1 MVVDLFLV
9 YSFIKRLVT
18 PFNKWA
24 AYKEGIIDDKGNILI
39 KRKDFSKNAQKAAFG
54 NFDQMILNLKKLL
67 AKLPGGQTKL
77 ASYASALW
85 LIREQQRVEAT
96 NYLTEESVE
105 EDIEKSLE
113 RFVEENGSLIAEAAK
128 REIEEEPTN
137 NVGGGNIAGLGVGPD
152 GEPGVSKKN
161 QKKHKKRIRDI
172 MGTVNV
178 KEDAVAQ
185 AQLKARQASELDLM
199 KDRQD
204 KEKERIKLKH
214 ASEAER
220 QKAQDE
226 VEKEREKRKQER
238 DKERAAAKQQMGSAA
253 G

>member
-9 YSFIKRLVT
+9 FNFIKRLVT
-18 PFNKWA
+18 PFTKWE
-24 AYKEGIIDDKGNILI
+24 AYNEGIIDEKGNILI
-39 KRKDFSKNAQKAAFG
+39 KRKDFVKNSQKSAFG
-54 NFDQMILNLKKLL
+54 IFDQMILNLKKLL
-67 AKLPGGQTKL
+67 GKLPGGQTKL

-85 LIREQQRVEAT
+85 LIREQQRIEAT

-105 EDIEKSLE
+105 EDLEIALE
-113 RFVEENGSLIAEAAK
+113 RFLYENETLIAEAAK
-128 REIEEEPTN
+128 REIDEEPAN
-137 NVGGGNIAGLGVGPD
+137 AVGGGNIAGLGIGPD

-172 MGTVNV
+172 MGTV
-178 KEDAVAQ
+178 KMEDAVA
-185 AQLKARQASELDLM
+185 AANLKARQASELELM

-204 KEKERIKLKH
+204 KDKERIKLKH
-214 ASEAER
+214 AAEVER

-238 DKERAAAKQQMGSAA
+238 DKERAAAKQAMGSTA

>member
-9 YSFIKRLVT
+9 FNFIKRLVT
-18 PFNKWA
+18 PFTKWE
-24 AYKEGIIDDKGNILI
+24 AYKEGIIDEKGNILI
-39 KRKDFSKNAQKAAFG
+39 KRKDFVKNSQKSAFG
-54 NFDQMILNLKKLL
+54 IFDQMILNLKKLL
-67 AKLPGGQTKL
+67 GKLPGGQTKL

-85 LIREQQRVEAT
+85 LIREQQRIEAT

-105 EDIEKSLE
+105 EDLGVALE
-113 RFVEENGSLIAEAAK
+113 RFLSENETLIAEAAK
-128 REIEEEPTN
+128 REIDEEPAN
-137 NVGGGNIAGLGVGPD
+137 AVGGGNIAGLGIGPD

-172 MGTVNV
+172 MGTV
-178 KEDAVAQ
+178 KMEDAVA
-185 AQLKARQASELDLM
+185 AANLKARQAGELDTM

-204 KEKERIKLKH
+204 KDKERIKLKH
-214 ASEAER
+214 AAEVER
-220 QKAQDE
+220 QKTQDE

-238 DKERAAAKQQMGSAA
+238 DKERAAAKQAMGSTA

>member
-18 PFNKWA
+18 PFEKWE

-39 KRKDFSKNAQKAAFG
+39 KRKEFSKNAQKKAFG

-67 AKLPGGQTKL
+67 GKLPGGQTKL

-85 LIREQQRVEAT
+85 LIREEQRINAT
-96 NYLTEESVE
+96 NYLTEESLE
-105 EDIEKSLE
+105 EDFDLALQ
-113 RFVEENGSLIAEAAK
+113 RFIDENGAVIAEAAK
-128 REIEEEPTN
+128 IEEEPVN

-152 GEPGVSKKN
+152 GEPGVSKKT

-185 AQLKARQASELDLM
+185 AQMKARQASETELM

-204 KEKERIKLKH
+204 KEKERLKLKH
-214 ASEAER
+214 AADAER
-220 QKAQDE
+220 QKGRDE
-226 VEKEREKRKQER
+226 TEKEREKRKQER
-238 DKERAAAKQQMGSAA
+238 DKEREAAKQAMGSTA

>member
-18 PFNKWA
+18 PFNKWE

-39 KRKDFSKNAQKAAFG
+39 KRKEFSKNAQKKAFG

-67 AKLPGGQTKL
+67 SKLPGGQTKL

-85 LIREQQRVEAT
+85 LIREQQRIDAT
-96 NYLTEESVE
+96 NYLTEESLE
-105 EDIEKSLE
+105 EDFNLALQ
-113 RFVEENGSLIAEAAK
+113 RFIDENGAVIAEAAK
-128 REIEEEPTN
+128 RDIDEEPAN

-152 GEPGVSKKN
+152 GEPGVSKKT

-172 MGTVNV
+172 MSTVNV
-178 KEDAVAQ
+178 KEDAVA
-185 AQLKARQASELDLM
+185 AANLKARQASELELM

-214 ASEAER
+214 VADAER
-220 QKAQDE
+220 QKAKDE
-226 VEKEREKRKQER
+226 VEKEREKRTKER
-238 DKERAAAKQQMGSAA
+238 DKERAAAKQAMGSAA

>member
-9 YSFIKRLVT
+9 FNFIKRLVS
-18 PFNKWA
+18 PFTKWE
-24 AYKEGIIDDKGNILI
+24 AYKEGIIDEKGNILI
-39 KRKDFSKNAQKAAFG
+39 KRKDFVKNSQKSAFG
-54 NFDQMILNLKKLL
+54 IFDQMILNLKKLL
-67 AKLPGGQTKL
+67 GKLPGGQTKL

-85 LIREQQRVEAT
+85 LIREQQRIEAT

-105 EDIEKSLE
+105 EDLGVALE
-113 RFVEENGSLIAEAAK
+113 RFLSENETLIAEAAK
-128 REIEEEPTN
+128 REIDEEPAN
-137 NVGGGNIAGLGVGPD
+137 AVGGGNIAGLGIGPD

-172 MGTVNV
+172 MGTV
-178 KEDAVAQ
+178 KMEDAVA
-185 AQLKARQASELDLM
+185 AANLKARQAGELDTM

-204 KEKERIKLKH
+204 KDKERIKLKH
-214 ASEAER
+214 AAEVER
-220 QKAQDE
+220 QKTQDE

-238 DKERAAAKQQMGSAA
+238 DKERAAAKQAMGSTA

>member
-9 YSFIKRLVT
+9 FNFIKRLVT
-18 PFNKWA
+18 PFTKWE
-24 AYKEGIIDDKGNILI
+24 AYKEGIIDEKGNILI
-39 KRKDFSKNAQKAAFG
+39 KRKDFVKNSQKSAFG
-54 NFDQMILNLKKLL
+54 IFDQMILNLKKLL
-67 AKLPGGQTKL
+67 GKLPGGQTKL

-85 LIREQQRVEAT
+85 LIREQQRIEAT

-105 EDIEKSLE
+105 EDLEVALE
-113 RFVEENGSLIAEAAK
+113 RFLSENETLIAEAAK
-128 REIEEEPTN
+128 REIDEEPAN
-137 NVGGGNIAGLGVGPD
+137 AVGGGNIAGLGIGPD

-185 AQLKARQASELDLM
+185 AQMKARQASETELM

-204 KEKERIKLKH
+204 KEKERLKLKH
-214 ASEAER
+214 AADAER
-220 QKAQDE
+220 QKGRDE
-226 VEKEREKRKQER
+226 TEKEREKRKQER
-238 DKERAAAKQQMGSAA
+238 DKEREAAKQAMGSTA

>member
-1 MVVDLFLV
+1 
-9 YSFIKRLVT
+9 
-18 PFNKWA
+18 
-24 AYKEGIIDDKGNILI
+24 
-39 KRKDFSKNAQKAAFG
+39 
-54 NFDQMILNLKKLL
+54 L
-67 AKLPGGQTKL
+67 A
-77 ASYASALW
+77 
-85 LIREQQRVEAT
+85 
-96 NYLTEESVE
+96 
-105 EDIEKSLE
+105 LE
-113 RFVEENGSLIAEAAK
+113 RFLEENGVIIAEAAK
-128 REIEEEPTN
+128 REMEEEPVN

-185 AQLKARQASELDLM
+185 AQLKARQASELELM

-214 ASEAER
+214 AAEAER

-238 DKERAAAKQQMGSAA
+238 DKARAAAKQAMSSAA

>member
-9 YSFIKRLVT
+9 FNFIKRLVS
-18 PFNKWA
+18 PFTKWE
-24 AYKEGIIDDKGNILI
+24 AYKEGIIDEKGNILI
-39 KRKDFSKNAQKAAFG
+39 KRKDFVKNSQKSAFG
-54 NFDQMILNLKKLL
+54 IFDQMILNLKKLL
-67 AKLPGGQTKL
+67 GKLPGGQTKL

-85 LIREQQRVEAT
+85 LIREQQRIEAT

-105 EDIEKSLE
+105 EDLEIALE
-113 RFVEENGSLIAEAAK
+113 RFLSENETLIAEAAK
-128 REIEEEPTN
+128 REIDEEPAN
-137 NVGGGNIAGLGVGPD
+137 AVGGGNIAGLGIGPD

-172 MGTVNV
+172 MGTV
-178 KEDAVAQ
+178 KMEDAVA
-185 AQLKARQASELDLM
+185 AANLKARQAGELDTM

-204 KEKERIKLKH
+204 KDKERIKLKH
-214 ASEAER
+214 AAEVER
-220 QKAQDE
+220 QKTQDE

-238 DKERAAAKQQMGSAA
+238 DKERAAAKQAMGSTA

>member
-9 YSFIKRLVT
+9 FNFIKRLVT
-18 PFNKWA
+18 PFTKWE
-24 AYKEGIIDDKGNILI
+24 AYKEGIIDEKGNILI
-39 KRKDFSKNAQKAAFG
+39 KRKDFVKNSQKAAFG
-54 NFDQMILNLKKLL
+54 IFDQMILNLKKLL
-67 AKLPGGQTKL
+67 GKLPGGQTKL

-85 LIREQQRVEAT
+85 LIREQQRIEAT

-105 EDIEKSLE
+105 EDLGVALE
-113 RFVEENGSLIAEAAK
+113 RFLSENETLIAEAAK
-128 REIEEEPTN
+128 REIDEEPAN
-137 NVGGGNIAGLGVGPD
+137 AVGGGNIAGLGIGPD

-172 MGTVNV
+172 MGTV
-178 KEDAVAQ
+178 KMEDAVA
-185 AQLKARQASELDLM
+185 AANLKARQAGELDTM

-204 KEKERIKLKH
+204 KDKERIKLKH
-214 ASEAER
+214 AAEVER
-220 QKAQDE
+220 QKTQDE

-238 DKERAAAKQQMGSAA
+238 DKERAAAKQAMGSTA

>member
-18 PFNKWA
+18 PFNKWE

-39 KRKDFSKNAQKAAFG
+39 KRKDFTKNAQKSAFG

-67 AKLPGGQTKL
+67 GKLPGGQTKL

-105 EDIEKSLE
+105 EDIDNALA
-113 RFVEENGSLIAEAAK
+113 RFMDENGSLISEAAK
-128 REIEEEPTN
+128 REIDEEPAN
-137 NVGGGNIAGLGVGPD
+137 SVGGGNIAGLGVGPD
-152 GEPGVSKKN
+152 GEPGVSKKI

-185 AQLKARQASELDLM
+185 ANLKARQASELDLL
-199 KDRQD
+199 KDRQEKD
-204 KEKERIKLKH
+204 KERIKLKH
-214 ASEAER
+214 AAEVER
-220 QKAQDE
+220 QKVQDE

-238 DKERAAAKQQMGSAA
+238 DKERAAAKQKMQSAA